1 MVCQV
6 LKLLLFM
13 NECVNK
19 QKIQSVPKT
28 NWQERSRSP
37 RDEANI
43 ADFWSSPKDLQ
54 SWQDEVTKHRINF
67 QAQLVL
73 PNGQRSPGDAPL
85 AVAFYFSGLG
95 HEARDILKMDWGSFA
110 SCPFIL
116 IVPQRPSGRWWF
128 IDDDAAWGWVEG
140 EFCQELVEAFAAW
153 MNMMIDHPRVDK
165 RRLGLFGFS
174 AGAYAVLEMFASGLV
189 PISRLAVGGLHGHGQ
204 PNVKHIPQKR
214 SAGVVEKF
222 EKFLQRVEGHAGAE
236 HIEVVHGKTDKQC
249 PWLDAKKIVDALTKK
264 QLQLGCPKVKL
275 RLLDAH
281 EQDTFSKRNKTH
293 HDYMKAAFMRKE
305 FFKGFFADKV
315 PHGEANMASPK
326 RPLPSAS
333 MPSASTLEVAKFT
346 VSTSMDGWEEQGFQI
361 FRKSG
366 FVIIED
372 VLDHVQCS
380 EVLEDCRQMA
390 KEIVAPQGA
399 GNRGKGRYSFG
410 VASSTGSILHRE
422 AIAKHL
428 LNEGGRLLQPLLS
441 QIFFDESDRL
451 SSFSCYSGG
460 GDFVLPGVEEYQ
472 HLHADMQVKKDLDK
486 QMPPPFLAINFV
498 VQDLTEL
505 NGPMRIVPGKRER
518 DWRNQKKEPDR
529 WRCSRLCPVP
539 AGSAL
544 VRDVRILHGGT
555 PNLSEETRFLPSVE
569 YVSAWFRAT
578 HRPDMFPP
586 RRCIPQDVF
595 VTLHSDVQQ
604 ICEELVAEPGD
615 DTEDMSPDDDWHS
628 KVWRGVTFWCT

>member
-1 MVCQV
+1 
-6 LKLLLFM
+6 
-13 NECVNK
+13 
-19 QKIQSVPKT
+19 
-28 NWQERSRSP
+28 
-37 RDEANI
+37 
-43 ADFWSSPKDLQ
+43 
-54 SWQDEVTKHRINF
+54 
-67 QAQLVL
+67 
-73 PNGQRSPGDAPL
+73 
-85 AVAFYFSGLG
+85 SGLG

-293 HDYMKAAFMRKE
+293 HDYMK
-305 FFKGFFADKV
+305 GFFADKV

-366 FVIIED
+366 FVIIE
-372 VLDHVQCS
+372 
-380 EVLEDCRQMA
+380 
-390 KEIVAPQGA
+390 
-399 GNRGKGRYSFG
+399 
-410 VASSTGSILHRE
+410 
-422 AIAKHL
+422 
-428 LNEGGRLLQPLLS
+428 
-441 QIFFDESDRL
+441 
-451 SSFSCYSGG
+451 
-460 GDFVLPGVEEYQ
+460 
-472 HLHADMQVKKDLDK
+472 
-486 QMPPPFLAINFV
+486 
-498 VQDLTEL
+498 
-505 NGPMRIVPGKRER
+505 
-518 DWRNQKKEPDR
+518 
-529 WRCSRLCPVP
+529 
-539 AGSAL
+539 
-544 VRDVRILHGGT
+544 
-555 PNLSEETRFLPSVE
+555 
-569 YVSAWFRAT
+569 
-578 HRPDMFPP
+578 
-586 RRCIPQDVF
+586 
-595 VTLHSDVQQ
+595 
-604 ICEELVAEPGD
+604 
-615 DTEDMSPDDDWHS
+615 
-628 KVWRGVTFWCT
+628 